1 MGGCAMQEIITIIV
15 LVPVACIAWM
25 IWTER
30 KSKQALDRD
39 VLDQA
44 WRELPDDPNYAER
57 RHFEERKRVV
67 DQARSGATQR

>member
-1 MGGCAMQEIITIIV
+1 MGGCAMLDIITIIV

-39 VLDQA
+39 ALDQA
-44 WRELPDDPNYAER
+44 WREVPDDPNCAER

-67 DQARSGATQR
+67 DQARSAATQR